1 MLPFLLDSVDETTG
15 TIFAMDLAPLI
26 QDPAVSVQDYVQG
39 FIERFA
45 QDVAGRLSRLL

>member
-1 MLPFLLDSVDETTG
+1 
-15 TIFAMDLAPLI
+15 
-26 QDPAVSVQDYVQG
+26 VSLQDYVQG